1 MPSQIDTY
9 TNGDY
14 IKPFTDSK
22 QPQKTEFEYIDDDGK
37 PPGDGYLMPRH
48 GSSMSTSTTNSTAP
62 LLSKP
67 CEFQPP
73 KPKSKF
79 DMKFVKKNYAP
90 SPPPTKSTKL
100 SLAATS
106 NETEV

>member
-1 MPSQIDTY
+1 MNYD
-9 TNGDY
+9 NMNELR
-14 IKPFTDSK
+14 PFENSI
-22 QPQKTEFEYIDDDGK
+22 PQKTEFEYIDDDGK

-48 GSSMSTSTTNSTAP
+48 ASNMSTSTTNSTAP
-62 LLSKP
+62 LLSKQ

-90 SPPPTKSTKL
+90 SPPPIKSTKL
-100 SLAATS
+100 SEFKPTA